1 MPQTTQGLGVFFV
14 YAEPAQN
21 KTDNTN
27 TRTNT
32 HTHTNPPTHEA
43 LPNNAQGPS
52 AYAAKPF
59 PIFLFTYI
67 PIFSYA
73 RTAVTTNKSAM

>member
-1 MPQTTQGLGVFFV
+1 MPQTTRGLGVFFV

-32 HTHTNPPTHEA
+32 HTHTHTNPPTHEA
-43 LPNNAQGPS
+43 LPNNAQDHS
-52 AYAAKPF
+52 AYAAKP
-59 PIFLFTYI
+59 LTKGRVLEQLR
-67 PIFSYA
+67 A
-73 RTAVTTNKSAM
+73 